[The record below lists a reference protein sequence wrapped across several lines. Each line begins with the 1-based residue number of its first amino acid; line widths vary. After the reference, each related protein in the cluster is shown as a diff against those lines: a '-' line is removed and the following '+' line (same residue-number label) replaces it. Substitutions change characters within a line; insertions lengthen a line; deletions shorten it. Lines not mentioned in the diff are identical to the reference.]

1 MRLKELLLT
10 QPNGIKVVTIGDKN
24 YHIQLECRKNIINLY
39 ILNSVISIK
48 DNSFTDVY
56 YNNSIEELEDFIK
69 IVEKINNFYQVK
81 FSVFH
86 DNLEVDDYK
95 LSTLKLI
102 SDFKHPIEEYG
113 FKANQPNFPFTTN
126 LELMDSNIYYF
137 DKFIIRFRN
146 ILRKMTIK
154 EFIKLV
160 EVKDKSN
167 YDFIKL
173 LLNNL
178 GHLDSKIGALYDK
191 LCVKGEN
198 YQDGF
203 CLFFL
208 PKLQKGLEILNFLPD
223 IYIKII

>member
-24 YHIQLECRKNIINLY
+24 YHIQIESRKNIINLY
-39 ILNSVISIK
+39 ILNSLISIK
-48 DNSFTDVY
+48 DNSFTDIY
-56 YNNSIEELEDFIK
+56 YNNVVEKLEDFMK
-69 IVEKINNFYQVK
+69 IVEKINIFYQVK

-86 DNLEVDDYK
+86 DNL
-95 LSTLKLI
+95 KLI
-102 SDFKHPIEEYG
+102 SDYKHPIEEYG

-160 EVKDKSN
+160 EVKDKNN
-167 YDFIKL
+167 YNK
-173 LLNNL
+173 
-178 GHLDSKIGALYDK
+178 Y
-191 LCVKGEN
+191 
-198 YQDGF
+198 
-203 CLFFL
+203 
-208 PKLQKGLEILNFLPD
+208 
-223 IYIKII
+223 